1 MLKIDHISVSYGK
14 VRAISDVS
22 IDVAQGSV
30 VALLGGNGAGKSTV
44 VNTVSGLLRP
54 TQGSIFFEGRKLDGF
69 SPDRIVKQGI
79 VQVPEGR
86 KIFPDLTVEEN
97 LMIGASTQK
106 LPQEVQGS
114 RGRVYERFPVLRDRR
129 NQKGKNLS
137 GGEQQMLAIGR
148 ALMAKPKFLMLD
160 EPSLGLAPLMV
171 EEIFRIIRELNREGT
186 TVLLAEQNSTLAL
199 KVAGEAYILVTGT
212 IFRHDSV
219 QNLISDTSIREVYLG
234 A

>member
-1 MLKIDHISVSYGK
+1 MLTADHISVYYGK

-22 IDVAQGSV
+22 IKVPQGAA

-44 VNTVSGLLRP
+44 VNTISGLLKLA
-54 TQGSIFFEGRKLDGF
+54 QGNILFEGTKLD
-69 SPDRIVKQGI
+69 SLTPDQIVKRGI

-86 KIFPDLTVEEN
+86 KIFPDITVEEN
-97 LMIGASTQK
+97 LTIGASTQK
-106 LPQEVQGS
+106 DPKEAETCRQW
-114 RGRVYERFPVLRDRR
+114 VYELFPILRERKR
-129 NQKGKNLS
+129 QMGKNLS

-171 EEIFRIIRELNREGT
+171 EEIFKIIKKLNREGT
-186 TVLLAEQNSTLAL
+186 TILLVEQNSTLAL
-199 KVAGEAYILVTGT
+199 KVASEAYIMATGM

-219 QNLISDTSIREVYLG
+219 QNLIADNSIREVYLG
-234 A
+234 